1 MKVGDL
7 VRKKYKPGLVTEGLV
22 GIVLHVNTWQRVD
35 GTIDTP
41 SVRVKWPGDYG
52 TFQTT
57 GDSLEIVSES

>member
-7 VRKKYKPGLVTEGLV
+7 VKKKYKPGLVNEGMI

-52 TFQTT
+52 TFWTT